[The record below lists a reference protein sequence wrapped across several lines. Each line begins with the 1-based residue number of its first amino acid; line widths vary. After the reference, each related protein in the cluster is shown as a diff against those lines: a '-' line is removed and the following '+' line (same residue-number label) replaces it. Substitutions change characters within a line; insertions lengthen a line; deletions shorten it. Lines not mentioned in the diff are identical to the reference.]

1 MRFRV
6 HVQRLTTYEI
16 ECGSEQEA
24 RTIVREVEERAGA
37 KTPEGEGIVKVDE
50 TLSVTL

>member
-6 HVQRLTTYEI
+6 HVQRLTTYEV

-24 RTIVREVEERAGA
+24 RAIVMELEEQAGA
-37 KTPEGEGIVKVDE
+37 KTPAGNGIVKVDE